1 MVFDK
6 IIEYLQYILNR
17 LTGIF
22 VKQEHIHTFMLDDD
36 ELKYGRLSDDEQLP
50 YKFILFT
57 N

>member
-6 IIEYLQYILNR
+6 IFEYLQYIINK

-22 VKQEHIHTFMLDDD
+22 VKQYPNCNFMLDDD
-36 ELKYGRLSDDEQLP
+36 ESEYGRLSDNDP
-50 YKFILFT
+50 STYKIMSFT